1 MATTPPPLRNYV
13 LKDMKAL
20 VLKEWGKKWNE
31 PEVAYEFSNGR
42 KFDDPGVNGGPY
54 TGTGS

>member
-13 LKDMKAL
+13 LKDMKTL

-31 PEVAYEFSNGR
+31 PEVAYEFSGGR

-54 TGTGS
+54 TGTSS